1 MTVTTISAM
10 PASPS
15 RLGDPSNFITE
26 SLAFLDAQAGFVTQ
40 CNSVSATLNAGKF
53 NPNDWGDLGPVGGS
67 SPVSVTNFI
76 SATPTNPPL
85 AGQGLA
91 DAIDDMLATF
101 NPFIAD
107 ANTVAAWIDGETD
120 IANPSIVDPTRP
132 TIQIVNPSPLR
143 NDGQNDFESKA
154 LSFYGSA
161 RAFSLSLQ
169 GLADY
174 VAVFSSGYEDW
185 SEIDIV
191 YTETDDWGFIA

>member
-1 MTVTTISAM
+1 MAVTTISAM

-26 SLAFLDAQAGFVTQ
+26 SLAFLDAQGGFVTQ
-40 CNSVSATLNAGKF
+40 CNSVASTLNAGKF
-53 NPNDWGDLGPVGGS
+53 NPNDWGDLGPISGS

-85 AGQGLA
+85 LGQGLA

-101 NPFIAD
+101 NPFISD
-107 ANTVAAWIDGETD
+107 ANTVAAWIDGETN

-132 TIQIVNPSPLR
+132 IIPTVNPSPLR
-143 NDGQNDFESKA
+143 NDGQAAFESKA
-154 LSFYGSA
+154 LAFYGSA

-169 GLADY
+169 SLADY

>member
-1 MTVTTISAM
+1 MAVTTISAM

-26 SLAFLDAQAGFVTQ
+26 SLAFLDAQTGFATQ
-40 CNSVSATLNAGKF
+40 CNSVASTLNVGKF
-53 NPNDWGDLGPVGGS
+53 NPNDWGNLDPVSGS

-85 AGQGLA
+85 FGQGLA

-101 NPFIAD
+101 NPFISD

-132 TIQIVNPSPLR
+132 TITTVNASPLR
-143 NDGQNDFESKA
+143 NDGQEAFESKA
-154 LSFYGSA
+154 LAFYGSA

-169 GLADY
+169 SLADY